1 MRRPSV
7 FSLAAVAALA
17 ALLALGSLTYSQS
30 LDRLLGDTARRGE
43 NTLTLAELALRGQME
58 RFERLPELIADDPL
72 VKAIAT
78 DPLNL
83 ITADAANRYLQTIQT
98 LLGAS
103 DIYFMDATG
112 ITRAA
117 SNFDAEKP
125 FIGGNFAFRPYF
137 RDAINGGE
145 GRFYALGTT
154 SGKRG
159 YYFGAPV
166 RVAGDIRGV
175 LVVKIDLDLVEK
187 AWRGADYQVL
197 VTDPEGVVF
206 LSSNPGWRF
215 TALTPLTQTQRAAL
229 SLHRRYADLP
239 LPALPVAASHQQAGQ
254 HLLTLTE
261 SGTTHEY
268 LMVERPVREADW
280 TIRVMLNTAAA
291 RTQALSLAFVV
302 MLGLGLAAMA
312 GAVVLQRRAAL
323 RDSLRLQLAARAQLE
338 QRVTERTRE
347 LAKVNATL
355 EGEVAER
362 ILAEDNLR
370 RAQSDLV
377 QAGKLAA
384 LGQMSAALS
393 HEINQP
399 LGAARTYADNALVL
413 MDRDR
418 LPEAR
423 HNLTR
428 ILSLIDR
435 MSSIS
440 GHLRSFARAPHQKL
454 RAVDVAE
461 VVEAAIEITNPR
473 LRAARVDLTVDLP
486 PDLPHVQGGPVRL
499 QQVLVNLLTNAAD
512 AVEGTANRH
521 IAITARATPTG
532 LRISVRDHGPG
543 VAPGL
548 PDRIFDPFFSTKGV
562 GKGLGLGLSIS
573 YNIIRDFGGNLS
585 HGTPDD
591 GAGQGAEFIIDLRT
605 AIPENAPEI
614 APENA
619 PENAAPQ
626 TTTQPEQAA

>member
-1 MRRPSV
+1 MTRLSL
-7 FSLAAVAALA
+7 LAAAALT
-17 ALLALGSLTYSQS
+17 LLMGAGAITYHQS
-30 LDRLLGDTARRGE
+30 LDSLLGDTARRGE
-43 NTLTLAELALRGQME
+43 NTLKLAELALRGQME
-58 RFERLPELIADDPL
+58 RFERLPELIAEDPM
-72 VKAIAT
+72 VKAIANA
-78 DPLNL
+78 PLNAT
-83 ITADAANRYLQTIQT
+83 TADAANRYLQDIQR

-103 DIYFMDATG
+103 DIYFMDADG

-125 FIGGNFAFRPYF
+125 FNGGNFAFRPYF

-166 RVAGDIRGV
+166 RVDGDIRGV
-175 LVVKIDLDLVEK
+175 LVVKIDLDLVEQ
-187 AWRGADYQVL
+187 AWRGADYEVM

-215 TALTPLTQTQRAAL
+215 TALTPLTKTQRAAL
-229 SLHRRYADLP
+229 ALHRRYADLP
-239 LPALPVAASHQQAGQ
+239 LPALPVATTQRRGDQN
-254 HLLTLTE
+254 LITLAEGGPTR
-261 SGTTHEY
+261 EY

-280 TIRVMLNTAAA
+280 TIRVMLNTAPA
-291 RTQALSLAFVV
+291 RIQALSLAFVV

-323 RDSLRLQLAARAQLE
+323 RDSLRMQLAARAHLE
-338 QRVTERTRE
+338 QRVTERTFE
-347 LAKVNATL
+347 LAEVNARL

-362 ILAEDNLR
+362 ILAEDNLHK
-370 RAQSDLV
+370 AQADLV

-393 HEINQP
+393 HEFNQP
-399 LGAARTYADNALVL
+399 LGAARNYADNALVL

-418 LPEAR
+418 LAEAR

-454 RAVDVAE
+454 RAVDLAE
-461 VVEAAIEITNPR
+461 VIEAAREITDLR

-486 PDLPHVQGGPVRL
+486 ADLPRVVGGPVRL

-512 AVEGTANRH
+512 AVEGTFNRR
-521 IAITARATPTG
+521 IAVTAHQTPAG
-532 LRISVRDHGPG
+532 VRISVRDWGAG

-573 YNIIRDFGGNLS
+573 YNIIRDFGGKLHLGN
-585 HGTPDD
+585 PDE
-591 GAGQGAEFIIDLRT
+591 GAEFIIDLQ
-605 AIPENAPEI
+605 
-614 APENA
+614 
-619 PENAAPQ
+619 AAAAVDR
-626 TTTQPEQAA
+626 PEQAA

>member
-1 MRRPSV
+1 MPGGRHQSHSLKPLSGVTMTSATRRLPV
-7 FSLAAVAALA
+7 LAAAVLAVLIAAGA
-17 ALLALGSLTYSQS
+17 VTYSQS

-43 NTLTLAELALRGQME
+43 NTLKLAELALRGQME
-58 RFERLPELIADDPL
+58 RFERLPELIADDAM

-78 DPLNL
+78 SPLNSAV
-83 ITADAANRYLQTIQT
+83 ADAANRYLQDIQQ

-125 FIGGNFAFRPYF
+125 FINGNFAFRPYF
-137 RDAINGGE
+137 LDAIKGGE

-166 RVAGDIRGV
+166 RVDGTIQGV
-175 LVVKIDLDLVEK
+175 LVVKIDLDLVEQ
-187 AWRGADYQVL
+187 AWRGADYDVL

-206 LSSNPGWRF
+206 LSSNPAWRF
-215 TALTPLTQTQRAAL
+215 TALAPLTAAQRAEIA
-229 SLHRRYADLP
+229 LHRRYADLP
-239 LPALPVAASHQQAGQ
+239 LAALPVASTDMRQGHS
-254 HLLTLTE
+254 LLTLTE
-261 SGTTHEY
+261 GTAREY
-268 LMVERPVREADW
+268 LMVDRPVREADW
-280 TIRVMLNTAAA
+280 TIRVMLDTAPA
-291 RTQALSLAFVV
+291 RVQALSLAFVV

-312 GAVVLQRRAAL
+312 GAALWQRRARL
-323 RDSLRLQLAARAQLE
+323 RDSLRLQLAARAHLE
-338 QRVTERTRE
+338 QRVTERTAE
-347 LAKVNATL
+347 LAQVNATL

-362 ILAEDNLR
+362 ILAEENLR
-370 RAQSDLV
+370 KAQHDLI

-393 HEINQP
+393 HEFNQP
-399 LGAARTYADNALVL
+399 LGAARNYADNALVL

-454 RAVDVAE
+454 RAVDLAE
-461 VVEAAIEITNPR
+461 VIEAAREITELR
-473 LRAARVDLTVDLP
+473 LRAAKVDLVVDLP
-486 PDLPHVQGGPVRL
+486 QGLPRVLGGPVRL

-512 AVEGTANRH
+512 AVEGTANRK
-521 IAITARATPTG
+521 ITVSAHQTAQG
-532 LRISVRDHGPG
+532 VRISVRDWGPG

-573 YNIIRDFGGNLS
+573 YNIIRDFGGNLYL
-585 HGTPDD
+585 GTPDI
-591 GAGQGAEFIIDLRT
+591 GAEFIIDLQT
-605 AIPENAPEI
+605 AAS
-614 APENA
+614 AQA
-619 PENAAPQ
+619 G
-626 TTTQPEQAA
+626 QAA